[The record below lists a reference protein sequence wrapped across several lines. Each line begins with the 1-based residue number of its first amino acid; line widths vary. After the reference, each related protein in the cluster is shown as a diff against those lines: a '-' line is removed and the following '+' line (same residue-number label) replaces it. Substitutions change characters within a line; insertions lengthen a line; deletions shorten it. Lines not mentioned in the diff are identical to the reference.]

1 MKKLGFLL
9 IMFFGL
15 ALGLVPSA
23 KAQCAMCSISAEQG
37 SKNGNT
43 QTKGIN
49 DGVLFLLAAPFV
61 LIAGVGGLWYFK
73 YHKDQ
78 SIAQ

>member
-1 MKKLGFLL
+1 MKKLGYLL
-9 IMFFGL
+9 LMVLGL
-15 ALGLVPSA
+15 AVGSLSSA
-23 KAQCAMCSISAEQG
+23 QAQCAMCSISAEQG
-37 SKNGNT
+37 TKNGNT

-61 LIAGVGGLWYFK
+61 LIAGVGGLWYFR

-78 SIAQ
+78 SIA